1 MQLQNKP
8 EDSTE
13 KSTKYNQS
21 GFARSHIKIAQRF
34 EIKYRPKQPLGKS
47 ITFGR
52 SKTILQ
58 KSADQRRS
66 ETKKS

>member
-8 EDSTE
+8 EGSIE

-21 GFARSHIKIAQRF
+21 GFARSHIQIAQRF

-47 ITFGR
+47 IIFGR
-52 SKTILQ
+52 NKTILQ
-58 KSADQRRS
+58 KSADQSRR
-66 ETKKS
+66 ETKS